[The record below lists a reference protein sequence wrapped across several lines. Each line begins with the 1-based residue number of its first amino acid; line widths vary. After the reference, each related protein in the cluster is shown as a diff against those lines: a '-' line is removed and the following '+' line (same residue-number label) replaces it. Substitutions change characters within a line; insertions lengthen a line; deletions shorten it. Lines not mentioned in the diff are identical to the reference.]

1 MAAPPPAASAPPVE
15 PTAPSR
21 VEQATA
27 AVADA
32 SLKAV
37 MEKLAAKG
45 PEYEALAEIAR
56 PIIEAV
62 VWEVVPDL
70 AEAIILDNPDKFAK

>member
-1 MAAPPPAASAPPVE
+1 MAAPPPAAPAPTAE
-15 PTAPSR
+15 PAAPSR
-21 VEQATA
+21 VDRAAA
-27 AVADA
+27 AVADS

-70 AEAIILDNPDKFAK
+70 AEAIILENPDKFSK

>member
-1 MAAPPPAASAPPVE
+1 ME
-15 PTAPSR
+15 R
-21 VEQATA
+21 ATA
-27 AVADA
+27 AVVDA

-45 PEYEALAEIAR
+45 PEYEALAELAR

-70 AEAIILDNPDKFAK
+70 AEAIILENPDKFAK